1 MLFRSFASP
10 KSIINVRED
19 IQKQYKDEYPQS
31 SKSVNSMFNGL
42 LSSSQSPLPSKKRL
56 IVSRQPIFLNL
67 NNLIP

>member
-1 MLFRSFASP
+1 MLFRGFASP

-42 LSSSQSPLPSKKRL
+42 LSSPQSPLPSKKD
-56 IVSRQPIFLNL
+56 
-67 NNLIP
+67 